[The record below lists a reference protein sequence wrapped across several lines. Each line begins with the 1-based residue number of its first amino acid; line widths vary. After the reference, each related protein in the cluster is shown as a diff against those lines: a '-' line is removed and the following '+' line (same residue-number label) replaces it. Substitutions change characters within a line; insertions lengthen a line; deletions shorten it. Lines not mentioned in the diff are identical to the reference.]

1 MRSGVDSV
9 AGSAGGVIE
18 AEAERAVDGVLAGPL
33 PEALA
38 RSLVEHRVVERIVSE
53 MLASGE
59 LQRVVASAT
68 ADERTERLVQQVL
81 TSPALEQLLG
91 SPELHRVIENAVRDG
106 LARQTASLADSMA
119 ASARR
124 LDGAIEAPP
133 RRWLRRP
140 PRPQAVP
147 DADPAVPYAGLGSRA
162 AALVVDAAAVHAV
175 FLIGCAMY
183 LLVVGLIGR
192 DPSRGLAEA
201 LAGIG
206 WTVTVATYFVTFW
219 TAAGQTPG
227 MRLMRLRV
235 LGPAGAPPRLGR
247 SLLRLVASDVAIAL
261 VFVGFLPVLVD
272 DRRRALQDF
281 VAGTVVVYEHTAPPG
296 PEPSNLR
303 TTPLTEQNA
312 PAG

>member
-1 MRSGVDSV
+1 
-9 AGSAGGVIE
+9 
-18 AEAERAVDGVLAGPL
+18 
-33 PEALA
+33 
-38 RSLVEHRVVERIVSE
+38 
-53 MLASGE
+53 
-59 LQRVVASAT
+59 VVASAT

-106 LARQTASLADSMA
+106 LARQTGTLADSMA

-140 PRPQAVP
+140 RRPQA
-147 DADPAVPYAGLGSRA
+147 AANAEPAVPYAGLGSRA

-175 FLIGCAMY
+175 FLIGCGMY

-192 DPSRGLAEA
+192 DPSNWLAET
-201 LAGIG
+201 LAGVG
-206 WTVTVATYFVTFW
+206 WTVVVATYFVAFW

-235 LGPAGAPPRLGR
+235 LGPDGAPPRLGR
-247 SLLRLVASDVAIAL
+247 SLLRLVGSDVAIAL
-261 VFVGFLPVLVD
+261 LFVGFLPVLVD

-281 VAGTVVVYEHTAPPG
+281 LARTVVVYEHATPPG
-296 PEPSNLR
+296 AEPDSVR
-303 TTPLTEQNA
+303 TTPLTTM
-312 PAG
+312 G